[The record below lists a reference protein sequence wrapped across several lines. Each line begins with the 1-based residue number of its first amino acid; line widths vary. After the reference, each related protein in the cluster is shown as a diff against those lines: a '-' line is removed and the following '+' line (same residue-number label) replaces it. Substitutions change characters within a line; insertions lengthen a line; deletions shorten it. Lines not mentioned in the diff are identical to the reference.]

1 MEYRQLGRSGLRV
14 SPLCL
19 GVMMFGD
26 ATEEAV
32 AARIVAKARE
42 AGVNFLDTADAY
54 AKGASEEIIGRLI
67 GNDRHAFILATKVGN
82 PVHGVAES
90 GGLSRR
96 WIMRA
101 VDMSLQRLGTD
112 FIDIYYLHREDRATR
127 LEETVRAM
135 GDLMR
140 AGKIRYFGVSNFRA
154 WRVAEICNICDRLG
168 IDRPVVSQPHYN
180 ALNREVEVEHLP
192 ACEFYGLGVV
202 PYSPLARGILT
213 GKYKPDAAPGA
224 GTRAARND
232 RRMMQQEW
240 RPESLKLAQEISAHA
255 QARGGTAGQ
264 LAIAWLLNN
273 RLVQSVVA
281 GPRTEQQWDD
291 YLSALSYRFSAEDEA
306 LIDRLVAKGHSSS
319 PGHIDPAYP
328 IEGRISRGAAE

>member
-1 MEYRQLGRSGLRV
+1 MEYRQLGRSGLKV

-19 GVMMFGD
+19 GAMMFGD

-32 AARIVAKARE
+32 AARIIAKARE
-42 AGVNFLDTADAY
+42 AGINFIDTADAY
-54 AKGASEEIIGRLI
+54 AKGASEEIVGRAI
-67 GNDRHAFILATKVGN
+67 GNARDGWILATKVAN
-82 PVHGVAES
+82 PVRGVPDT

-101 VDMSLQRLGTD
+101 VDASLRRLGTD
-112 FIDIYYLHREDRATR
+112 FIDIYYLHREDRGTP

-135 GDLMR
+135 GDLVR

-154 WRVAEICNICDRLG
+154 WRVAEVCNICDRLG

-180 ALNREVEVEHLP
+180 ALNREAEVEHLP
-192 ACEFYGLGVV
+192 ACDFYGLGVV

-213 GKYKPDAAPGA
+213 GKYKPDAAPEQ
-224 GTRAARND
+224 GTRAGRND

-255 QARGGTAGQ
+255 QAHGGTAGQ
-264 LAIAWLLNN
+264 FAVAWLLNN

-291 YLSALSYRFSAEDEA
+291 YMSALSYRFGAEDEA
-306 LIDRLVAKGHSSS
+306 LIDRLVTTGHSST
-319 PGHIDPAYP
+319 PGHNDPAYP
-328 IEGRISRGAAE
+328 IEGRVSRVAS